1 MKREIKREIF
11 KFQRPLFTNADYNE
25 VLIYNKDRSIE
36 VVYLMSEKQM
46 KDVFWN
52 DEYKVYC
59 LCSYKPPRSKIK
71 IEQIVE
77 EQDW

>member
-1 MKREIKREIF
+1 MKNKTVKEIF
-11 KFQRPLFTNADYNE
+11 KFQRPLNGGRE

-36 VVYLMSEKQM
+36 VIDTLTKRQI
-46 KDVFWN
+46 KDLFWE

-59 LCSYKPPRSKIK
+59 LCSYTPPRSYITV
-71 IEQIVE
+71 EQIVE